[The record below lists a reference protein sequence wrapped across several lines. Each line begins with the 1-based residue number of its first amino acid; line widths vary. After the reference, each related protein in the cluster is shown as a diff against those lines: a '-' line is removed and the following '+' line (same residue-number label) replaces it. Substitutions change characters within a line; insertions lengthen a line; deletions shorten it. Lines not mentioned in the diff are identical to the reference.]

1 MKLIIVG
8 IGALVVIVMLAIGI
22 VASADT
28 DNDPF

>member
-1 MKLIIVG
+1 MKLIIFG
-8 IGALVVIVMLAIGI
+8 IVMIVIAVIIAIGI